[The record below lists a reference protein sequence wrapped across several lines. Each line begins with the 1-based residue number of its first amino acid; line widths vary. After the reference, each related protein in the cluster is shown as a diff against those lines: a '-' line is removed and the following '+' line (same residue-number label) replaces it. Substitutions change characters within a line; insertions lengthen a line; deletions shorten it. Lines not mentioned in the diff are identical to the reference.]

1 MNRYGTLYV
10 GYKHGFFLI
19 QKGRSLSYY
28 LHGGEGGAHHV
39 VGGVVA
45 VHGGAAH
52 RGHRRLHAVTVIHH
66 ITQTVTIAYIT
77 CNCHINHFTIQ

>member
-1 MNRYGTLYV
+1 MWAT
-10 GYKHGFFLI
+10 KWAFFILI
-19 QKGRSLSYY
+19 QKGRSLCYY

-66 ITQTVTIAYIT
+66 ITQTVTLFFVTFVSIIS
-77 CNCHINHFTIQ
+77 HPFFLF